1 MYWYLCVHFQY
12 VPNECL
18 SNLCRRICCLKCG
31 SPRTYCLSDVMPGC
45 KIHLSSK
52 PSEDRICRWNQPEG
66 IRLLMHILTL
76 DSTCNS
82 SNLRSWDHTLVLL
95 TIYLSW
101 TRSYAGLTDVRH
113 MDVAHWLVPCE
124 EKYKMESAGEALAE
138 SFSVSNDFFNSCLLP
153 RCFLTFLR
161 NLWAHF
167 MTWKLVKRTT
177 WLGLQRAGAL
187 GSLFVI
193 SRYCTL
199 SCRYFQRQLVFLL
212 VVASH

>member
-66 IRLLMHILTL
+66 IRLLIHILTL

-101 TRSYAGLTDVRH
+101 TRSYAGLTD
-113 MDVAHWLVPCE
+113 AHGC
-124 EKYKMESAGEALAE
+124 
-138 SFSVSNDFFNSCLLP
+138 
-153 RCFLTFLR
+153 
-161 NLWAHF
+161 
-167 MTWKLVKRTT
+167 
-177 WLGLQRAGAL
+177 
-187 GSLFVI
+187 GSLTRSLWGEI
-193 SRYCTL
+193 QNGECGRGP
-199 SCRYFQRQLVFLL
+199 CRVVFCVQWFL
-212 VVASH
+212 

>member
-1 MYWYLCVHFQY
+1 MYWYLSVHFQF

-52 PSEDRICRWNQPEG
+52 PSEDRISRWNQPDG

-76 DSTCNS
+76 DSTWNP

-95 TIYLSW
+95 TVYLSW

-124 EKYKMESAGEALAE
+124 EKYKMESAGEALQSRFLFPMISLILA
-138 SFSVSNDFFNSCLLP
+138 SCPGVSLHFWGTFGHISWLGSWWNVPRDWVFNGLV
-153 RCFLTFLR
+153 
-161 NLWAHF
+161 LWAVCL
-167 MTWKLVKRTT
+167 W
-177 WLGLQRAGAL
+177 
-187 GSLFVI
+187 
-193 SRYCTL
+193 
-199 SCRYFQRQLVFLL
+199 
-212 VVASH
+212 

>member
-1 MYWYLCVHFQY
+1 MW
-12 VPNECL
+12 CL
-18 SNLCRRICCLKCG
+18 AVRSTWAASHLRTEFSDATNLKVSIC
-31 SPRTYCLSDVMPGC
+31 
-45 KIHLSSK
+45 
-52 PSEDRICRWNQPEG
+52 
-66 IRLLMHILTL
+66 MHIVTL

-95 TIYLSW
+95 TVYLSW
-101 TRSYAGLTDVRH
+101 TRSCAGLTDVRH

-124 EKYKMESAGEALAE
+124 EKYKMESAGEALQSRFLCPMISLILA
-138 SFSVSNDFFNSCLLP
+138 SCPGVSLHFWG
-153 RCFLTFLR
+153 TFGHISWLGSWW
-161 NLWAHF
+161 N
-167 MTWKLVKRTT
+167 VTT